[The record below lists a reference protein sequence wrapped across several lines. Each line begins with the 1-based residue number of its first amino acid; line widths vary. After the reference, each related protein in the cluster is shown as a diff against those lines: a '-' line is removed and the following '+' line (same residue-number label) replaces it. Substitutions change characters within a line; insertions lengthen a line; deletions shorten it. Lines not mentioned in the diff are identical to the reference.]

1 VSARPDWKDAVWEQY
16 GAAIDS
22 MELAIDACPD
32 ALWGDRSRFPEFW
45 YVVYHTLF
53 MLDYYESE
61 SPEGY
66 APPAPFTLSELDPA
80 GVLPDRV
87 YSKEEMRRFLEHG
100 RQKLRVRIAGMTDEK
115 AVSRSPFRDL
125 NELEF
130 LLYKMRHVQHH
141 TAQLNLLIRQATN
154 SDAPRWVGRT
164 TLPLTPRRE
173 S

>member
-1 VSARPDWKDAVWEQY
+1 
-16 GAAIDS
+16 
-22 MELAIDACPD
+22 
-32 ALWGDRSRFPEFW
+32 
-45 YVVYHTLF
+45 
-53 MLDYYESE
+53 
-61 SPEGY
+61 
-66 APPAPFTLSELDPA
+66 
-80 GVLPDRV
+80 
-87 YSKEEMRRFLEHG
+87 
-100 RQKLRVRIAGMTDEK
+100 
-115 AVSRSPFRDL
+115 VSRSPFRDL